1 MRNKLIIDKSI
12 SKSVS
17 RSMYMLT
24 VQQAK
29 PCIQEY
35 AALPQY
41 GIHWDVHRRMH
52 HEDHCVWS

>member
-1 MRNKLIIDKSI
+1 
-12 SKSVS
+12 
-17 RSMYMLT
+17 MYMLT